1 MTKYIAKH
9 EGQIVGTRTS
19 DRTYTHAIVTQG
31 HGKGPHVATWCG
43 RFDLAQGEKR
53 KAERYGYTA
62 TIVEVE
68 VVGFVCNGALFNT
81 FKEAQAHAGQIF
93 KTTGVIAG
101 VERT

>member
-1 MTKYIAKH
+1 MTKYVAKH

-43 RFDLAQGEKR
+43 RLDLAHGEQR

-62 TIVEVE
+62 TIVPVE
-68 VVGFVCNGALFNT
+68 IITKPSNAKLAQALNDSGALSPFT
-81 FKEAQAHAGQIF
+81 CVPGKEG
-93 KTTGVIAG
+93 
-101 VERT
+101 

>member
-19 DRTYTHAIVTQG
+19 AAGRIYTHAIVTQG

-43 RFDLAQGEKR
+43 RLDLALGEKR

-68 VVGFVCNGALFNT
+68 R
-81 FKEAQAHAGQIF
+81 I
-93 KTTGVIAG
+93 
-101 VERT
+101 R